1 MKKIILSL
9 LFATLIC
16 SSVYAQNTVAITQQQ
31 AMELKELGIM
41 VGDPDGN
48 MRYEDNITRS
58 EAAKMICTLSKT
70 DIQNIDDTVSFPDVA
85 KDAWEYKYVCALKR
99 DGIICG
105 DENGNFNPDA
115 EITNEEIIKMVVNIL
130 GYSPLA
136 EQRGGYPAGYTA
148 TASIYGLTKGLSLE
162 VDTPATRLNV
172 ASIIYRALDTCMMV
186 EVAKTDA
193 YEYKIL
199 DGKNGH
205 PKMTLR
211 DGVTLWDT
219 SRENVVIYAQDFASQ
234 YEYKEGDTE
243 KSFELYPDIVYTSGV
258 DKTRAGKEFEWP
270 AFYDDN
276 MAQNL
281 VSAIKSGEAIIDGTH
296 RKINYIIFA
305 DKMLIPA
312 KELDLQG
319 VSVSVN
325 PASYVATVKNEE
337 TVLEIL
343 PNLIGMR
350 KNRQEGYWVPLEVC
364 ARIYNNEFYVPLD
377 AILYEFGFKA
387 EFDADKN
394 IIKITNKE

>member
-1 MKKIILSL
+1 M
-9 LFATLIC
+9 
-16 SSVYAQNTVAITQQQ
+16 
-31 AMELKELGIM
+31 
-41 VGDPDGN
+41 
-48 MRYEDNITRS
+48 
-58 EAAKMICTLSKT
+58 
-70 DIQNIDDTVSFPDVA
+70 
-85 KDAWEYKYVCALKR
+85 
-99 DGIICG
+99 
-105 DENGNFNPDA
+105 
-115 EITNEEIIKMVVNIL
+115 
-130 GYSPLA
+130 
-136 EQRGGYPAGYTA
+136 
-148 TASIYGLTKGLSLE
+148 
-162 VDTPATRLNV
+162 
-172 ASIIYRALDTCMMV
+172 
-186 EVAKTDA
+186 
-193 YEYKIL
+193 
-199 DGKNGH
+199 
-205 PKMTLR
+205 
-211 DGVTLWDT
+211 
-219 SRENVVIYAQDFASQ
+219 
-234 YEYKEGDTE
+234 
-243 KSFELYPDIVYTSGV
+243 YTSGV

-325 PASYVATVKNEE
+325 PASYVATVKNEG
-337 TVLEIL
+337 TVLEFL

-394 IIKITNKE
+394 IIKITNKQ